1 MTNSDCT
8 SLEEEE
14 EEEESRE
21 GVVGGLSAERWA
33 QGSRPIFGR
42 VPEP

>member
-21 GVVGGLSAERWA
+21 GVVGGLSCDLA
-33 QGSRPIFGR
+33 II
-42 VPEP
+42 